1 MKLVFAT
8 HNQNKVREVQALL
21 PTTIT
26 LLSLTDI
33 GCDEEIPETGKTL
46 EANAILKADF
56 VTNKYGYPCFAD
68 DTGLLVNSLDGAP
81 GVYSARYAGEQKNSD
96 DNMDKLLTEL
106 KSKKDRTARFETI
119 IALNLE
125 NKQHIFKGVVEGE
138 ISIDKKGKKGFGYDP
153 IFKPDTHEKTFAE
166 LPLEVKNK
174 ISHRGKAIQ
183 HLLTYL
189 KSLTNDPGY

>member
-21 PTTIT
+21 PKTIT

-138 ISIDKKGKKGFGYDP
+138 ISTAKKGKKGFGYDP

>member
-106 KSKKDRTARFETI
+106 ESKKDRTARFETI

-189 KSLTNDPGY
+189 KSLSNDPGY

>member
-106 KSKKDRTARFETI
+106 ESKKDRTARFETI